1 MMPRPRR
8 RTIPTGSRGSAS
20 YRLRREAVERV
31 LDALCWSQEGL
42 ATTIGIH
49 RVTLSRAMCGRPV
62 SRRLRRRFMD
72 CTIFQGLST
81 DDLWVRSDPDAE

>member
-1 MMPRPRR
+1 MMAPPFRRP
-8 RTIPTGSRGSAS
+8 PSGSRGSS

-42 ATTIGIH
+42 AATIGVH

-62 SRRLRRRFMD
+62 SRRLRRRFME
-72 CTIFQGLST
+72 CAVFQGLSP